1 MPKTKAIIWKKVQ
14 LFLPNYSFFF
24 KKELK
29 LDYYK
34 LIKIDNIEHYKYRYV
49 IFKDM
54 LNSAKGV

>member
-34 LIKIDNIEHYKYRYV
+34 SIKIYNIEYYKYY
-49 IFKDM
+49 
-54 LNSAKGV
+54 